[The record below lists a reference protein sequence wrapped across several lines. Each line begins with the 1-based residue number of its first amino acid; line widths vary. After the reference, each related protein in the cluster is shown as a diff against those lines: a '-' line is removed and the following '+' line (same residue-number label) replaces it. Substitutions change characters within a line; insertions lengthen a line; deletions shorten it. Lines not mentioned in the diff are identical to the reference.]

1 MSVESEI
8 EFEKIPGF
16 IAYWM
21 DGTPMFV
28 SGSSLTP
35 IDVDESESE
44 EEDESEE
51 ENDDSD
57 GDDEQDLGED
67 TNVNATGNTYLNPII
82 FDDNE

>member
-1 MSVESEI
+1 MSVESKI

-35 IDVDESESE
+35 IDVDESESKE
-44 EEDESEE
+44 EDASYMHKQEDESKEE
-51 ENDDSD
+51 
-57 GDDEQDLGED
+57 QRW
-67 TNVNATGNTYLNPII
+67 A
-82 FDDNE
+82 